1 MPKFDYDLFVIGAGS
16 GGVRASRMAA
26 QTGAKVA
33 VAEERYLGGT
43 CVNVGCVPKK
53 LLVYASHYAEAF
65 KEAEGFGWQVG
76 ERSFSWKNLI
86 AKKDAEIARLNG
98 IYRTLLD
105 NAGVELVEGRGHLV
119 DAHTVQVGD
128 QTYSAKH
135 ILVAVGGWPDIPTF
149 PGCEHAINSNA
160 VFHLEE
166 QPKRVLIVGGGYIAV
181 EFAGIFNGMGSQVT
195 QLYRGELFLRGFDAD
210 VRTHLRDEMIKKGV
224 DLRFNMNVEKIEK
237 TDNGLACLLT
247 DGSTHTADVVFYATG
262 RSALTQNLGLKEA
275 GVDTNERGVVIVD
288 EYSKTSADSVY
299 AIGDVTD
306 RINLTPVALHEGM
319 ALVETLFKNNPTKP
333 KYDNVA
339 SAVFS
344 QPACGSVGLA
354 EHEAREKGFDV
365 EVYRSAFKPMK
376 HSLSGLEE
384 RTMMK
389 IIVCKKTDKVL
400 GIHMVGPDA
409 GEIIQGF
416 AVAMKVGVTKAQ
428 LDATI
433 GIHPTSA
440 EELVTMRTP
449 VQG

>member
-1 MPKFDYDLFVIGAGS
+1 
-16 GGVRASRMAA
+16 
-26 QTGAKVA
+26 
-33 VAEERYLGGT
+33 
-43 CVNVGCVPKK
+43 
-53 LLVYASHYAEAF
+53 
-65 KEAEGFGWQVG
+65 
-76 ERSFSWKNLI
+76 
-86 AKKDAEIARLNG
+86 
-98 IYRTLLD
+98 
-105 NAGVELVEGRGHLV
+105 
-119 DAHTVQVGD
+119 
-128 QTYSAKH
+128 
-135 ILVAVGGWPDIPTF
+135 
-149 PGCEHAINSNA
+149 
-160 VFHLEE
+160 
-166 QPKRVLIVGGGYIAV
+166 V

-262 RSALTQNLGLKEA
+262 RSALTQNLGLEEA